1 MCRNIY
7 INSQFI
13 KLYTISGRDGINSQ
27 GVAYS
32 RRSLCAVDG
41 ALSQIICDYKE
52 VQVEKFLKIKSICYE
67 ITSLCSPPLFL
78 CNHNIR

>member
-1 MCRNIY
+1 MYRYIY

-32 RRSLCAVDG
+32 RRLLCAVDG
-41 ALSQIICDYKE
+41 ALSQIIFRLSTSVFILRFEATTALFDVILYANESC
-52 VQVEKFLKIKSICYE
+52 
-67 ITSLCSPPLFL
+67 IT
-78 CNHNIR
+78 

>member
-1 MCRNIY
+1 MYRNIY

-13 KLYTISGRDGINSQ
+13 KLYAISGRDGINSQ
-27 GVAYS
+27 GVGYS

-52 VQVEKFLKIKSICYE
+52 VQVEKFLKIKSICCE
-67 ITSLCSPPLFL
+67 ITSLCSPPLIL